1 MKYEIHTIEGG
12 WKDLEKFLNSLSDYH
27 EVISIHPGSHGE
39 WDGWAEEKGHGF
51 KVVVLNKV
59 VGK

>member
-1 MKYEIHTIEGG
+1 MKYEIHTVEGV
-12 WKDLEKFLNSLSDYH
+12 WQDLEKFLNSLSDYH
-27 EVISIHPGSHGE
+27 EVVSIHPGRHGK
-39 WDGWAEEKGHGF
+39 WHGLAEEYEHGF